1 MTAAAL
7 LPGGASAQSQANDG
21 RSTSTMKTKTSSGS
35 NNAHYRPPFRF
46 GLGGVPLG
54 NEFAVVTDKDAYA
67 ILEAAW
73 SAGIR
78 YYDVSPWYGLGLAER
93 RYGNF
98 LHNNE
103 EK

>member
-7 LPGGASAQSQANDG
+7 LPGGALAQRHANDG
-21 RSTSTMKTKTSSGS
+21 RSTNTMKTNTSSGS
-35 NNAHYRPPFRF
+35 NNAHYKQPFRF

-54 NEFAVVTDKDAYA
+54 NEFAAVTDKDAYA

-78 YYDVSPWYGLGLAER
+78 YYDVSS
-93 RYGNF
+93 
-98 LHNNE
+98 
-103 EK
+103 